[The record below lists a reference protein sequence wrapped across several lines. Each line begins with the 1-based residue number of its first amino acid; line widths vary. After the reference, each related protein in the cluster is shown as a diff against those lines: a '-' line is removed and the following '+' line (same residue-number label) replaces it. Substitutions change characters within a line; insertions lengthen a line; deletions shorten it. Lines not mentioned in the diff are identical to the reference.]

1 MQQVEILEKMY
12 YLLRTYKDSVNI
24 KDGINNIKEAIKIIE
39 DKGDETTKYQINRL
53 KFITGIKNNES

>member
-1 MQQVEILEKMY
+1 MY